1 MLAAFTTLIIGF
13 SVFSA
18 GMLLFAYVFFL
29 SDMQKTRTGLVA
41 CAILLGLLSF
51 LQMLH
56 YRHLSTGADLFES
69 QLYLLL
75 LLSVPPAFYFFSKE
89 VLQPG
94 GERSPA
100 ELLNLLPPLLGFVLP
115 VRVAAPIVFLIGVG
129 YAFWFARYIY
139 RMRDQRRRFRAEMFF
154 FGLFAVLALLVL
166 LLGLSIPY
174 IDHSIFFISYA
185 NFIGISLFL
194 VVAALI
200 IFPDMLS
207 DIADAAQMA
216 HAKSTLND
224 VDVDASLAR
233 LESLMRDDKIFQNE
247 DLSLS
252 LLAETME
259 LSSHQLSELINTQF
273 GFGFSRYVRHHRIA
287 EAQRLLREDS
297 RSSVLAISL
306 MTGFS
311 SQSNFYA
318 AFRETTGEAPGSFRK
333 RHQRQ

>member
-1 MLAAFTTLIIGF
+1 
-13 SVFSA
+13 V
-18 GMLLFAYVFFL
+18 
-29 SDMQKTRTGLVA
+29 
-41 CAILLGLLSF
+41 
-51 LQMLH
+51 
-56 YRHLSTGADLFES
+56 
-69 QLYLLL
+69 
-75 LLSVPPAFYFFSKE
+75 
-89 VLQPG
+89 
-94 GERSPA
+94 

-139 RMRDQRRRFRAEMFF
+139 RMRGQRRRFRLEMFF
-154 FGLFAVLALLVL
+154 FGLFAVLALVIL

-174 IDHSIFFISYA
+174 IDHSLFFLSYA

-207 DIADAAQMA
+207 DIADAAQLA
-216 HAKSTLND
+216 YAKSTLND
-224 VDVDASLAR
+224 VDVAASVAR
-233 LESLMRDDKIFQNE
+233 LEALMRDDKIFQNE
-247 DLSLS
+247 KLSLP

-273 GFGFSRYVRHHRIA
+273 GCGFSRYVRQHRIA
-287 EAQRLLREDS
+287 EAKRLLREDH

-318 AFRETTGEAPGSFRK
+318 AFKEMTGEAPGNYRK
-333 RHQRQ
+333 RLKER